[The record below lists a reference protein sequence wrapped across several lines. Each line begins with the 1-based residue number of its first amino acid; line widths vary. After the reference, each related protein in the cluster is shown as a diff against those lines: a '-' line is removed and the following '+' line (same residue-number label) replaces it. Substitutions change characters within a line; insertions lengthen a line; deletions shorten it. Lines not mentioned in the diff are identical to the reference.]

1 MRLLLDYTEITAE
14 KAPVGSA
21 TAKVAFVDE
30 KEGLS
35 RLFDDNTAGV
45 IWRRR
50 IQEGI

>member
-1 MRLLLDYTEITAE
+1 MDYAEITTE
-14 KAPVGSA
+14 KALAGSA